1 MVKTNA
7 DRSIYGSYEDD
18 NKGLMWKYAIS
29 TLIKAE
35 NFIMIDKIIKQL
47 KPLINGK
54 LIYLS
59 QYGSHL
65 YGLNTENSDL
75 DFRGVYIPTL
85 DDIILHKDKDEINEE
100 LEIEVPLENAPT
112 ANTLGNELIQSIG
125 QRIQDNKLG
134 ITDGICTKKK
144 VDVKIFSLQKFITLC
159 SKADTNAL
167 DLLFS
172 LNNNNIPQYT
182 YSVTTRQKK
191 EEPKSLWNNS
201 VYVAKS
207 YIPFWY
213 ILQHKDKL
221 INTDRL
227 ESPISYAFKQATKYG
242 LKGERL
248 FYLKYVLEEAKKLSF
263 KPICATQKYH
273 TVCELVNDFLKL
285 DGKHLKID
293 ELDNKGKK
301 ELYLN
306 VCGVQH
312 QYNLELDT
320 FIERIEE
327 KINKEYTS
335 KRTKDAADGNDWK
348 ALSHAIR
355 VLLEVK
361 QLLEDGTITF
371 PCIENR
377 FLLRIK
383 QGKIN
388 REVIDEFF
396 NKQLSNILEK
406 VKLNKFGWK
415 YDEEFWNEF
424 ILNEEKNV

>member
-1 MVKTNA
+1 MVKINT
-7 DRSIYGSYEDD
+7 DRSICGSYEDD
-18 NKGLMWKYAIS
+18 NKGLRWKYITS

-75 DFRGVYIPTL
+75 DFRGVYVPTL
-85 DDIILHKDKDEINEE
+85 EDIILKKDKDEINT
-100 LEIEVPLENAPT
+100 EIELWEVRDSNKENPIYHIEEPT
-112 ANTLGNELIQSIG
+112 TLINSWYL
-125 QRIQDNKLG
+125 RKV
-134 ITDGICTKKK
+134 K
-144 VDVKIFSLQKFITLC
+144 VDVKIFSLQKFIQLC

-227 ESPISYAFKQATKYG
+227 ESPITYAFKQAIKYG

-335 KRTKDAADGNDWK
+335 QRTKDAADGNDWK

-406 VKLNKFGWK
+406 VKLNELGWK
-415 YDEEFWNEF
+415 YDEQFWNEF
-424 ILNEEKNV
+424 ILNEVKNGI

>member
-1 MVKTNA
+1 
-7 DRSIYGSYEDD
+7 
-18 NKGLMWKYAIS
+18 
-29 TLIKAE
+29 
-35 NFIMIDKIIKQL
+35 MIDKIIKQL

-75 DFRGVYIPTL
+75 DFRGVYVPNL
-85 DDIILHKDKDEINEE
+85 DDIILGKAQDEINT
-100 LEIEVPLENAPT
+100 EIELWEIRDSNKENPT
-112 ANTLGNELIQSIG
+112 YHIEEPTTLINSWYL
-125 QRIQDNKLG
+125 RKV
-134 ITDGICTKKK
+134 K
-144 VDVKIFSLQKFITLC
+144 VDVKIFSLQKFIQLC

-191 EEPKSLWNNS
+191 EEPKNLWNNS
-201 VYVAKS
+201 VYIAKS

-227 ESPISYAFKQATKYG
+227 ESPITYAFKQATKYG
-242 LKGERL
+242 IKGKRLKVLQE
-248 FYLKYVLEEAKKLSF
+248 VLECALNLWKSKSEAYVRDLVVYEPLQHLFEDEPDHLK
-263 KPICATQKYH
+263 
-273 TVCELVNDFLKL
+273 TVC
-285 DGKHLKID
+285 
-293 ELDNKGKK
+293 LDNKGT
-301 ELYLN
+301 EDYYLY

-312 QYNLELDT
+312 QFNLELDK
-320 FIERIEE
+320 FIKRIEE

-335 KRTKDAADGNDWK
+335 QRTKDAADGNDWK

-406 VKLNKFGWK
+406 VKLNELGWK
-415 YDEEFWNEF
+415 YDEQFWNEF
-424 ILNEEKNV
+424 ILNEVKNGI

>member
-1 MVKTNA
+1 MVKINT
-7 DRSIYGSYEDD
+7 DRSICGSYNEDD
-18 NKGLMWKYAIS
+18 NKGLRWKYITS

-54 LIYLS
+54 LLYLS

-85 DDIILHKDKDEINEE
+85 DDIILHKDKDEINT
-100 LEIEVPLENAPT
+100 EIELWEVRDSNKENPIYHIEEPT
-112 ANTLGNELIQSIG
+112 TLINSWYL
-125 QRIQDNKLG
+125 RKV
-134 ITDGICTKKK
+134 K
-144 VDVKIFSLQKFITLC
+144 VDVKIFSLQKFIQLC

-213 ILQHKDKL
+213 ILQHKDRL

-227 ESPISYAFKQATKYG
+227 ESPITYAFKQATKYSI
-242 LKGERL
+242 KGERRQVMLNLLKHVNTYL
-248 FYLKYVLEEAKKLSF
+248 FLDTTPADVPLSRF
-263 KPICATQKYH
+263 IT
-273 TVCELVNDFLKL
+273 DFIYQ
-285 DGKHLKID
+285 DGTPVINQYIDDKHVKID

-301 ELYLN
+301 EKYLY

-312 QYNLELDT
+312 QFNLELKR
-320 FIERIEE
+320 FAQRLEE

-335 KRTKDAADGNDWK
+335 QRTKDAADGNDWK

-406 VKLNKFGWK
+406 VKLNELGWK

-424 ILNEEKNV
+424 ILNEIKNV